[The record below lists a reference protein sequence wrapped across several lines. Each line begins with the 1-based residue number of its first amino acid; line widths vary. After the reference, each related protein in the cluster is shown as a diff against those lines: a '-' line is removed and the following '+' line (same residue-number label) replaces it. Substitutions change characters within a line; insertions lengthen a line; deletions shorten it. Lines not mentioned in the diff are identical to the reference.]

1 MLFNMVQKLSLA
13 TASAALLSFGVG
25 EAAFAIGFE
34 GAYDPTNWTLTN
46 SNANG
51 YVNTSNAPDS
61 ILEIGG
67 NNGSGWGGQTLY
79 TTTAAGSGLVSFDW
93 NYSTSDWSSYYDPF
107 GVVLNGSFTQ
117 LTNNNAGISQLGSYS
132 FNVSQGDN
140 FGFGIKTVDNAFGS
154 GKVEISNFSAPVP
167 EPITGLVLA
176 AGMGGA
182 ALSRAKKAKKS

>member
-1 MLFNMVQKLSLA
+1 MLFNTVQKLSLA

-46 SNANG
+46 NNANG
-51 YVNTSNAPDS
+51 YVDTSNAPDS
-61 ILEIGG
+61 ILQIGG
-67 NNGSGWGGQTLY
+67 DNGSGWGGQTLY
-79 TTTAAGSGLVSFDW
+79 TTSAAGSGLVSFDW
-93 NYSTSDWSSYYDPF
+93 NYSTSDWNSSWDPF
-107 GVVLNGSFTQ
+107 GTVLNGNFTQ
-117 LTNNNAGISQLGSYS
+117 LTSGFSTNESGSYS

-140 FGFGIKTVDNAFGS
+140 FGFGIKTVDNVIGS
-154 GKVEISNFSAPVP
+154 GKVKISNFSAPVP

-182 ALSRAKKAKKS
+182 ALSRAKKAKKR